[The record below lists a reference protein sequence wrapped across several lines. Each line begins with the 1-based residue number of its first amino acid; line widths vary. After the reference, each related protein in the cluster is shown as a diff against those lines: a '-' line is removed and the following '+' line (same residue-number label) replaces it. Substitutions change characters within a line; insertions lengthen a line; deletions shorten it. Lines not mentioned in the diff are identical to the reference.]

1 MKEWSETSPILM
13 IIINKTNMRG
23 KKKNGL
29 RGLDDKGVTPTTDA
43 VVTNDRKEEGD
54 TSGINNPTINSNV
67 STGTVTSVV
76 EKDKG
81 GVIVAAKEA
90 SAAPVDV
97 DSRGTTTDVSN
108 TEVVKGEDGK
118 VDAIVKLEEKKE
130 EIKKTLDVVKEEG
143 EYEEEEYYEE
153 DYYEDA
159 FEFDEEL
166 TASEHQR
173 GMLTYP
179 A

>member
-1 MKEWSETSPILM
+1 MKEWSEISPILM

-43 VVTNDRKEEGD
+43 VATNDRKEEGD
-54 TSGINNPTINSNV
+54 TSGINSNV
-67 STGTVTSVV
+67 SIGTVTSVV

-81 GVIVAAKEA
+81 DVIVAAKEA
-90 SAAPVDV
+90 STAPVDV

-108 TEVVKGEDGK
+108 TKVVKGEDGK
-118 VDAIVKLEEKKE
+118 VDTIVKLEEKKE
-130 EIKKTLDVVKEEG
+130 EIKKTPDVVKEEG
-143 EYEEEEYYEE
+143 GYEEEEYYEE